1 MSISATKSR
10 KEEAEAGLSN
20 DSRQTEITT
29 PNFVLYGETFTFIET
44 FSATVIDS
52 SSSNNQVWVKT
63 NDGDEKQISA
73 YGIAVRNSHRI
84 RLYELRKYSND
95 NSCVVYA
102 DALIINSNTSE
113 YKVNLNRKTVI
124 IPAFLTMLFH
134 NASTASFFRVMPVPK
149 WFYIL
154 FTLLCL
160 ASFIA
165 FCSLLMGFKD
175 GYMWSDHKYIWFTY
189 LFSRIGSFICIKLM
203 KRRSQRFENE
213 LRNLINSV
221 KR

>member
-1 MSISATKSR
+1 MSISTTKHHNI
-10 KEEAEAGLSN
+10 GLSE
-20 DSRQTEITT
+20 RQQQEIIT
-29 PNFVLYGETFTFIET
+29 NKFELFGETFEFAEI
-44 FSATVIDS
+44 FSATVI
-52 SSSNNQVWVKT
+52 SSNPTNAQILVKT

-102 DALIINSNTSE
+102 DALIINSNTGE

-149 WFYIL
+149 WLYIL
-154 FTLLCL
+154 FTLLYL

-165 FCSLLMGFKD
+165 FCSLLVGFKD
-175 GYMWSDHKYIWFTY
+175 GYVWDEHKYMWLTY
-189 LFSRIGSFICIKLM
+189 FFSRIGSFICIKLM
-203 KRRSQRFENE
+203 KRRSRRFESE

>member
-1 MSISATKSR
+1 MNISATKSR

-20 DSRQTEITT
+20 DSRQMEITT

-44 FSATVIDS
+44 FSATVINSDPG
-52 SSSNNQVWVKT
+52 NGQIWVKT
-63 NDGDEKQISA
+63 NAGDEKQISD
-73 YGIAVRNSHRI
+73 YGIPFRSSHTI
-84 RLYELRKYSND
+84 HKYELRHYSKD
-95 NSCVVYA
+95 DSYDA
-102 DALIINSNTSE
+102 YKDALI
-113 YKVNLNRKTVI
+113 VNEKTGEHEVKLKRKTIV

-134 NASTASFFRVMPVPK
+134 TTSTVSYYRAMPVPK
-149 WFYIL
+149 VLTVIFI
-154 FTLLCL
+154 LLCAAAL
-160 ASFIA
+160 ISF
-165 FCSLLMGFKD
+165 LTLPWGFKD

>member
-1 MSISATKSR
+1 MSISTTKHHNI
-10 KEEAEAGLSN
+10 GLSE
-20 DSRQTEITT
+20 RQQQEIIT
-29 PNFVLYGETFTFIET
+29 NEFELFGETFKFAEI
-44 FSATVIDS
+44 FSATVI
-52 SSSNNQVWVKT
+52 SSNPTNAQILVKT
-63 NDGDEKQISA
+63 DDGDEKQISA
-73 YGIAVRNSHRI
+73 YGIAFRNSHRI

-102 DALIINSNTSE
+102 DTLIVNSNTGE
-113 YKVNLNRKTVI
+113 YKINLNRKTVI

-134 NASTASFFRVMPVPK
+134 NASMTSFFRAMPVPK

-165 FCSLLMGFKD
+165 FCSLLVGFKD
-175 GYMWSDHKYIWFTY
+175 GYVWDEHKYMWLTY
-189 LFSRIGSFICIKLM
+189 FFSRIGSFVCIKWI
-203 KRRSQRFENE
+203 KRRSERFDHE
-213 LRNLINSV
+213 LRYLIDLV

>member
-1 MSISATKSR
+1 MSISTTKHHNI
-10 KEEAEAGLSN
+10 GLSE
-20 DSRQTEITT
+20 RQQQEIIT
-29 PNFVLYGETFTFIET
+29 NKFELFGETFEFAEI
-44 FSATVIDS
+44 FSATVI
-52 SSSNNQVWVKT
+52 SSNPTNAQILVKT
-63 NDGDEKQISA
+63 NDGDEKQISV

-102 DALIINSNTSE
+102 DALIINSNTGE

-165 FCSLLMGFKD
+165 FCSLLVGFKD
-175 GYMWSDHKYIWFTY
+175 GYVWDEHKYMWLTY
-189 LFSRIGSFICIKLM
+189 FFSRIGSFICIKLM
-203 KRRSQRFENE
+203 KRRSRRFENE

>member
-1 MSISATKSR
+1 MVS
-10 KEEAEAGLSN
+10 
-20 DSRQTEITT
+20 
-29 PNFVLYGETFTFIET
+29 
-44 FSATVIDS
+44 
-52 SSSNNQVWVKT
+52 
-63 NDGDEKQISA
+63 
-73 YGIAVRNSHRI
+73 VRNSHRI

-102 DALIINSNTSE
+102 DALIINSNTGE

-165 FCSLLMGFKD
+165 FCSLLVGFKD
-175 GYMWSDHKYIWFTY
+175 GYVWDEHKYMWLTY
-189 LFSRIGSFICIKLM
+189 FFSRIGSFVCINWI
-203 KRRSQRFENE
+203 KRRSERFDHE
-213 LRNLINSV
+213 LRSLIDLV

>member
-1 MSISATKSR
+1 MSISTTKHHNI
-10 KEEAEAGLSN
+10 GLSE
-20 DSRQTEITT
+20 RQQQEIIT
-29 PNFVLYGETFTFIET
+29 NKFELFGETFEFAEI
-44 FSATVIDS
+44 FSATVI
-52 SSSNNQVWVKT
+52 SSNLTNAQILVKT

-73 YGIAVRNSHRI
+73 YGIAVKNSHRI

-102 DALIINSNTSE
+102 DALIINSNTGE
-113 YKVNLNRKTVI
+113 YKVNLNRKIVI

-165 FCSLLMGFKD
+165 FCSLLVGFKD
-175 GYMWSDHKYIWFTY
+175 GYVWDEHKYMWLTY
-189 LFSRIGSFICIKLM
+189 FFSRIGSFICIKLM
-203 KRRSQRFENE
+203 KRRSRRFENE